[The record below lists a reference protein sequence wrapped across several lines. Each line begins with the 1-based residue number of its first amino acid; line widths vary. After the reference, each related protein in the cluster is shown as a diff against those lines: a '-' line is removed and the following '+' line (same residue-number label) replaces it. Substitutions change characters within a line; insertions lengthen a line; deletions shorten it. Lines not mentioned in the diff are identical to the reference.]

1 MSNQVLNAM
10 AQMAYISGYILHK
23 ISVYQLI
30 APRTAR
36 SVQGGEANG
45 GISWRKAMASATT
58 RK

>member
-1 MSNQVLNAM
+1 M

-23 ISVYQLI
+23 FSVYQLI
-30 APRTAR
+30 APRPAR